1 MSVRV
6 IAVLNSKGGSGKS
19 TLATNLARS
28 IQLRGKDVLLVDS
41 DPQGTARD
49 WRDMQ
54 DEEDFP
60 PVVGMDRAT
69 LHKDL
74 KKVSDSFDHIVIDGA
89 ARLQEIVASAVKASD
104 LVLIPVQPSAADLW
118 ATEGLIELIQ
128 TRQQVTGGKPRA
140 AFVVSRQIVGTTLA
154 GEIGDVLEEYGVP
167 MLEGRTSQRVA
178 YTEALNLGL
187 SVLDL
192 NGAEKAANEIRMIT
206 DEVLQWQN
214 EEV

>member
-128 TRQQVTGGKPRA
+128 TRQQVTGGKPQA

-192 NGAEKAANEIRMIT
+192 NGAEKAASEIRMIT

>member
-1 MSVRV
+1 MSIRV

-128 TRQQVTGGKPRA
+128 TRQQVTGGNPQA

-192 NGAEKAANEIRMIT
+192 NGAEKAASEIRLIT

>member
-118 ATEGLIELIQ
+118 ATEGLIDLIQ
-128 TRQQVTGGKPRA
+128 TRQQVTEGKPQA

-192 NGAEKAANEIRMIT
+192 NGAEKAASEIRMIT

>member
-1 MSVRV
+1 MGIRV

-19 TLATNLARS
+19 TLATNLVRS

-89 ARLQEIVASAVKASD
+89 ARLQEIVASAVKASG

-128 TRQQVTGGKPRA
+128 TRQQVTGGKPQA

-192 NGAEKAANEIRMIT
+192 NGAEKAASEIRMIT

>member
-128 TRQQVTGGKPRA
+128 TRQQVTEGKPQA

-192 NGAEKAANEIRMIT
+192 NGAEKAASEIRMIT